1 MQTREAGQLTVE
13 GAADARRQIAPA
25 WPAMSLA
32 EATAALTA
40 PDSLFEIET
49 IEIAGRPQKV
59 WKNGPKTLAQSF
71 LAGRAFGAKTFIVYE
86 GERITFEAFSRASL
100 ALAADLQ
107 SRGVRPGDRVAIV
120 MRNLP
125 EWPVAFFAAALTGAI
140 VTPLN
145 AWWTGPELV
154 FGLKDSG
161 AKIAIVDIE
170 RFERLAQALD
180 ALPDLQHLLVSRGA
194 PASADPRVSRLESV
208 IGPSDAWAILPEGV
222 MPAVPLGPEDPAT
235 IFYTSGTTGS
245 PKGALGTHRNAGCS
259 VVAGLFSLCRT
270 FVRRGEPPPQL
281 DPAAPQKV
289 GLVSIPFFHT
299 TGCNAVLM
307 PALLT
312 GQTMVCQRRFDATE
326 ALMLIQRERINSI
339 GGVPTVAIQL
349 LQHPDRDKYDLSSL
363 ELVSYGGAAAP
374 TALVSEIAR
383 ETRGMPG
390 SGWGMTET
398 SATHTHHIGEDYL
411 NRPDSCGP
419 AAPVSAMRI
428 VDGDGRDLPT
438 GEVGELLAYGPNIV
452 TGYWN
457 RPDATAETFV
467 DGWVHTGD
475 LARLDDEGFCF
486 IVDRAK
492 DIIIRGGENIYCQE
506 VEAAL
511 FEHPAVAEAALI
523 GRPDPV
529 LGEVPVA
536 VVSLAPGH
544 TLDPKTLSA
553 FASSRLA
560 VFKTP
565 VVIYVTPEPL
575 PRNAAGKVLKAE
587 LKARFISVPP
597 PI

>member
-1 MQTREAGQLTVE
+1 MTGTVASHSSSSP
-13 GAADARRQIAPA
+13 G

-32 EATAALTA
+32 AATAALTA
-40 PDSLFEIET
+40 PGSLFEIEE
-49 IEIAGRPQKV
+49 IEIAGRPQRV
-59 WKNGPKTLAQSF
+59 WKNAPLTLGQSF
-71 LAGRAFGAKTFIVYE
+71 LAGRAFGSRTFIVYE
-86 GERITFEAFSRASL
+86 DERVTFEAFARASL

-107 SRGVRPGDRVAIV
+107 GRGVRPGDRVAVV

-125 EWPVAFFAAALTGAI
+125 EWAVAFFGAALAGAI

-145 AWWTGPELV
+145 AWWTGPELA

-161 AKIAIVDIE
+161 SKVAILDIE
-170 RFERLAQALD
+170 RFARIADDLD
-180 ALPDLQHLLVSRGA
+180 SLPDLVHVLVCRG
-194 PASADPRVSRLESV
+194 DPQTVDVRVSRLETL
-208 IGPSDAWAILPEGV
+208 IGPSSAWSDLPQGV
-222 MPAVPLGPEDPAT
+222 MPNVVLGPEDPAT

-259 VVAGLFSLCRT
+259 VVAGLFSLCRSY
-270 FVRRGEPPPQL
+270 VRRGEAPPQL
-281 DPAAPQKV
+281 DPSAAPKV

-312 GQTMVCQRRFDATE
+312 GQVMVCQRRFDAAE
-326 ALMLIQRERINSI
+326 ALVLIERERVNIV

-349 LQHPDRDKYDLSSL
+349 LQHPDRYKYDLSSL

-374 TALVSEIAR
+374 TALVGEIAR
-383 ETRGMPG
+383 QTRGMPG

-398 SATHTHHIGEDYL
+398 SATHTHHIAEDYL

-419 AAPVSAMRI
+419 PAPVSRLRI
-428 VDGDGRDLPT
+428 IDAEGRDLPT
-438 GEVGELLAYGPNIV
+438 GMVGELLAYGPNIV

-457 RPDATAETFV
+457 RPDATAETFI

-475 LARLDDEGFCF
+475 LARLDEEGFCY

-492 DIIIRGGENIYCQE
+492 DIIIRGGENIFCQE
-506 VEAAL
+506 IEAVL

-523 GRPDPV
+523 ARPDPV

-536 VVSLAPGH
+536 VVALAPGQ
-544 TLDPKTLSA
+544 S
-553 FASSRLA
+553 
-560 VFKTP
+560 
-565 VVIYVTPEPL
+565 VTPEELRQLVSTRLAAFKVPVQVHITADPL
-575 PRNAAGKVLKAE
+575 PRNAAGKVIKSE
-587 LKARFISVPP
+587 LRARYVGGPAP
-597 PI
+597 AV